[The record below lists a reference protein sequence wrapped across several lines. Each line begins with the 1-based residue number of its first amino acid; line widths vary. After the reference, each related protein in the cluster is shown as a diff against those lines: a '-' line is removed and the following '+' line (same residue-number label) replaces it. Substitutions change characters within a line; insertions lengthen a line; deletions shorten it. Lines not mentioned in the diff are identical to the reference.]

1 MLPIDILLKFNPK
14 HILPIPV
21 ENILISGGI
30 NITRKNN
37 ITGYCS
43 LPPPFSYMGI
53 VCPDKNRNTY
63 YDRYSIL
70 KIYVEEILQ
79 GGPPCPSNI
88 FISDFLVPPIYLK
101 YFMNTLKK
109 DKYYI
114 SKLSKIFGVPVDIID
129 KKIITLNNS

>member
-21 ENILISGGI
+21 ENILISCGI
-30 NITRKNN
+30 NIIRKNN
-37 ITGYCS
+37 ITGYYLS
-43 LPPPFSYMGI
+43 PPPFPYNGI
-53 VCPDKNRNTY
+53 LCPNKNHNTY

-70 KIYVEEILQ
+70 KVYVEEIIH
-79 GGPPCPSNI
+79 GGLHCPSNI